1 MIKKRPLP
9 PKPSLP
15 PKKPV
20 VIKPKVEVVRGDA
33 SSIAELFAAF
43 FKLCKERLLHVLAVM
58 LLASVTS
65 LLLLGALGFGLFSML
80 GMGIQQIVGSELQDI
95 LSHPQNAALLGG
107 GVLLM
112 LLTACLL
119 WVWSYTAILTAAVDE
134 HHGIIESLCTGWKY
148 LFSMMW
154 VSTLYFGITFCWI
167 MIVGV
172 LLTGGMAAMFQLAPP
187 ILNLQHLGFAA
198 GSILAIGAIIP
209 GLVCIL
215 LISIVPLSIMF
226 GDIVM
231 IDEGHSN
238 IDALLIS
245 RLYVRGHW
253 WDTLFKLFL
262 IWLLL
267 LLIQLPFL
275 LLPFFAPF
283 PGHQIVTQ
291 LVSFITTPLMLLYT
305 VAIYRD
311 LKKAAGKVNPDTSWR
326 CLWRLLAAAG
336 ILLPLLGIILAAVTS
351 GPKIFSGG
359 SWKTQGM
366 NEPRII
372 STPPAAVPSSTE
384 PTVQPVPAV
393 NNTIIWRDPV
403 GDTSNPLLDIREVTA
418 EGKRGELLLTVT
430 LAKPLS
436 EYFAAK
442 SRDAYAQLVSV
453 YLDVDR
459 DEATGAALPDD
470 AGRKG
475 YDFELN
481 VLLATPSDA
490 PDKGKA
496 YASLYAI
503 GPQKRQSLA
512 PLSDGAASIAD
523 STLTIRLPYERLDA
537 AAGGRLKICFR
548 ETAQAVGGLS
558 QDQIVPLK

>member
-1 MIKKRPLP
+1 M
-9 PKPSLP
+9 
-15 PKKPV
+15 
-20 VIKPKVEVVRGDA
+20 RGDT

-43 FKLCKERLLHVLAVM
+43 FKLCKERLPHVLAVM
-58 LLASVTS
+58 VLSVSAS
-65 LLLLGALGFGLFSML
+65 LLLLAVTGIGWLAALGMDIGQAQQFFLGGGLQEIFAS
-80 GMGIQQIVGSELQDI
+80 
-95 LSHPQNAALLGG
+95 PQKAADHALLLGG
-107 GVLLM
+107 GLVLL
-112 LLTACLL
+112 LAVFLL
-119 WVWSYTAILTAAVDE
+119 WSWCHTAMLAAAVDE
-134 HHGIIESLCTGWKY
+134 HHGIVESLWIGWKY
-148 LFSMMW
+148 LFPMLW
-154 VSTLYFGITFCWI
+154 ISTLFFGIFICWMFIVVLVIPVSMAVLGPVLPTFNMQSLSLPTAI
-167 MIVGV
+167 ALSLSTI
-172 LLTGGMAAMFQLAPP
+172 
-187 ILNLQHLGFAA
+187 IAA
-198 GSILAIGAIIP
+198 GIFF
-209 GLVCIL
+209 GLIL
-215 LISIVPLSIMF
+215 LLLASVIPLTMIF
-226 GDIVM
+226 GFIVM
-231 IDEGHSN
+231 IDERQTS

-253 WDTLFKLFL
+253 WDTAFKLFL
-262 IWLLL
+262 MWLIFTVPLL
-267 LLIQLPFL
+267 FLQYLSPLFQNPFALQLISLAA
-275 LLPFFAPF
+275 APF
-283 PGHQIVTQ
+283 T
-291 LVSFITTPLMLLYT
+291 LLYM
-305 VAIYRD
+305 VAVYRD
-311 LKKAAGKVNPDTSWR
+311 LKKTAGKVNPDTSWR

-336 ILLPLLGIILAAVTS
+336 ILLPLLGVISAALTN

-359 SWKTQGM
+359 SWKTQGI

-512 PLSDGAASIAD
+512 PLADGAASIAD